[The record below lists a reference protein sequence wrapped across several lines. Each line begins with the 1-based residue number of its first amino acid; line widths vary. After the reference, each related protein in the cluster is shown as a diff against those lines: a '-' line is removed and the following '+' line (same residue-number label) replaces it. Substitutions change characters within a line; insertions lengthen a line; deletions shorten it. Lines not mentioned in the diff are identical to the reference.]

1 MIVRRIESK
10 TAQRKKRVAAYA
22 RVSTEAEEQKES
34 LRTQVEFYETFIQQN
49 PMWEYVKVYADPGR
63 SGTSAKHRPE
73 FQQMVA
79 DAKERKL
86 DIILVKSISRF
97 ARNVADAQRYVHELK
112 ACEVEVRFERE
123 AISSFDPASDMVFS
137 VLAAVAQEESRSIS
151 ENVKWSYRMHAEK
164 GIRNIGNNRVLGYDT
179 DKRGQLVPNEDAW
192 IARQVFTDYAG
203 GLMPAQIVKR
213 LDEAGAHRMRSD
225 KPFEI
230 SVIMKILRNELY
242 VGDRLLQKAA
252 PTNYLTKQPD
262 PTVTY
267 TSYYITDDHKP
278 IIDRATWEKV
288 KTQLAQR
295 KAERQDGVHVREGTH
310 FLYGKLFCAECG
322 APYKRRTRKHG
333 NEFMKAWNCAKRQ
346 KGKKGNGCKNVILWE
361 DDLLK
366 AISEKLGWDWTD
378 AEHFDAARFKAIVRR
393 VINGKTD
400 QGVYYVAHQCEDRF
414 SDIQVPATA
423 ERNAG
428 EYLDVWYE
436 YLPEEV
442 LNNTAPAG
450 SIPLIL
456 ANHGGGDDPRVFVE
470 EFGLLELA
478 GKERVAVVAPDHS
491 TITAV
496 KNQALEAL
504 VNYMLAT
511 YPALDASRVYMTGYS
526 MGGGATYSM
535 AYYKPEMFAAIAP
548 FAGSA
553 TPITD
558 EQKAS
563 FKVDLPIIMSISAF
577 DPPPRRLAAEEGNP
591 NEAEQGMIKTWCGLN
606 GIELG
611 DFDFDKYPLFGFQA
625 DAKLTDTV
633 NDEFARYTFYMNNK
647 DGEPRFAFTYVMD
660 MIHALY
666 PEYAFIAWDFMK
678 NFSRDQATGA
688 ILYNPNR

>member
-1 MIVRRIESK
+1 MKKLLSLALAVTLALTVCSQALALKSIGEIGNPSTFETLQEAHLSSPAAVQSIMGN
-10 TAQRKKRVAAYA
+10 TANTFVGHPSLDNYPEGTTWVYRSANLYGGAAAA
-22 RVSTEAEEQKES
+22 RLNTNIFVYTEEKFADKDAAKAYLQK
-34 LRTQVEFYETFIQQN
+34 LGLI
-49 PMWEYVKVYADPGR
+49 
-63 SGTSAKHRPE
+63 
-73 FQQMVA
+73 
-79 DAKERKL
+79 
-86 DIILVKSISRF
+86 DIIEEAKGSLILVNPIGDAFGRADVASYYALQTAMLDQKDSI
-97 ARNVADAQRYVHELK
+97 LK
-112 ACEVEVRFERE
+112 ADGSRVYYSDAEYFGGYGYVYFVGVDGGATFYNNY
-123 AISSFDPASDMVFS
+123 IAS
-137 VLAAVAQEESRSIS
+137 EI
-151 ENVKWSYRMHAEK
+151 
-164 GIRNIGNNRVLGYDT
+164 
-179 DKRGQLVPNEDAW
+179 
-192 IARQVFTDYAG
+192 DYAG
-203 GLMPAQIVKR
+203 RLAGALLIGGDMQKVQKPVTFVPLYLVNASSVAISKYLSANTVDASLEEPARTIYFNQAWPLRKVILASQETVDVAEQIHNAYYDLFVKAMRVPVLKQGLYSGGTPFSGYNF
-213 LDEAGAHRMRSD
+213 DEAPYS
-225 KPFEI
+225 
-230 SVIMKILRNELY
+230 LC
-242 VGDRLLQKAA
+242 DR
-252 PTNYLTKQPD
+252 
-262 PTVTY
+262 
-267 TSYYITDDHKP
+267 
-278 IIDRATWEKV
+278 
-288 KTQLAQR
+288 
-295 KAERQDGVHVREGTH
+295 
-310 FLYGKLFCAECG
+310 CA
-322 APYKRRTRKHG
+322 
-333 NEFMKAWNCAKRQ
+333 
-346 KGKKGNGCKNVILWE
+346 
-361 DDLLK
+361 
-366 AISEKLGWDWTD
+366 
-378 AEHFDAARFKAIVRR
+378 